1 MLRNLWSARER
12 WLAILVAGFVAGC
25 MVGPDYKRPEP
36 LLPQTFKT
44 PEPAQVRVDADADLN
59 EWWKRFNDPK
69 LDELVERAQKGS
81 ITLMQAG
88 VNIAQ
93 YRSGYGISYSQ
104 LFPSMDLGANYS
116 YTLYNLAEVGA
127 FTSNAPFNQ
136 WGYGVRIAS
145 WEIDLFG
152 KIHRGMEA
160 AQARLQASVEGW
172 RLAMV
177 SLRAEVANAYLAI
190 RTLQAQRDLAVRNV
204 DLLQQVYDITKSKY
218 KAQTVSQIDV
228 SEAGSRLATSKAM
241 VPKLEAAIKT
251 QMNGLSVLLGEAPGP
266 LQDELAASGPIPLIE
281 GETAIGIP
289 NDLLRR
295 RADVLQ
301 AERML
306 IAANAEIGVAE
317 AGYYPDLRVNGTFGI
332 AATNF
337 SGLGDINN
345 QTFTVGPSLMWN
357 FFNGGLVTSQVQMKQ
372 AIAIGLAL
380 QWRQTLLNAA
390 SEVQSAIDNYA
401 GARLQ
406 VKAYTETLSDTKS
419 VYDLALS
426 RFQAGTINM
435 TQLLHLAQTVLDAEN
450 GYAQARGLASQ
461 NLVGLYRSLG
471 GGWESVDVPAAG
483 DDAFEKDGPDMWKK
497 QPKLPS
503 ENPEPQATAAGTT
516 G

>member
-1 MLRNLWSARER
+1 
-12 WLAILVAGFVAGC
+12 
-25 MVGPDYKRPEP
+25 MVGPDYQRPEP
-36 LLPQTFKT
+36 LLPETFKT
-44 PEPAQVRVDADADLN
+44 PEPAQVRMDADADLH
-59 EWWKRFNDPK
+59 EWWKRFNDAK
-69 LDELVERAQKGS
+69 LDELIERAQKGS

-88 VNIAQ
+88 VSIAQ

-104 LFPSMDLGANYS
+104 LFPSLDLGSSYS

-127 FTSNAPFNQ
+127 NTPNDAFNQ

-152 KIHRGMEA
+152 KIRRGMEA
-160 AQARLQASVEGW
+160 SQARLQASVEGW

-177 SLRAEVANAYLAI
+177 SLRAEVATSYLTV

-204 DLLQQVYDITKSKY
+204 DLLQQIYDATKAKY
-218 KAQTVSQIDV
+218 KAGTASQIDL
-228 SEAGSRLATSKAM
+228 SESAARLAVSKAT
-241 VPKLEAAIKT
+241 VPKLEADIKT
-251 QMNGLSVLLGEAPGP
+251 QVNGLSVLLGEPPGP
-266 LQDELAASGPIPLIE
+266 LQDELASSAPIPLIE

-306 IAANAEIGVAE
+306 MAATAEIGVAE
-317 AGYYPDLRVNGTFGI
+317 AGYYPDLRLNGMFGV
-332 AATNF
+332 AATDF
-337 SGLGDINN
+337 SGLGDIGN
-345 QTFTVGPSLMWN
+345 QTFTVGPSISWN
-357 FFNGGLVTSQVQMKQ
+357 FFNGGLVTSQVQLKQ
-372 AIAIGLAL
+372 AVALGAAL

-390 SEVQSAIDNYA
+390 GQVQSALDNYA

-406 VKAYTETLSDTKS
+406 VKAYTETLSDTRN

-426 RFQAGTINM
+426 RYKAGTIDI
-435 TQLLHLAQTVLDAEN
+435 TKLLHLAQSVLEAES
-450 GYAQARGLASQ
+450 GYAQARGLTSQ

-471 GGWESVDVPAAG
+471 GGWESVRLPAAG
-483 DDAFEKDGPDMWKK
+483 DDAFDKDGPDMWKK

-503 ENPEPQATAAGTT
+503 ENPPADQGTNV
-516 G
+516 